1 MAVGFSLWLLRQ
13 VCDVE
18 KEETYRNSDRLD
30 ELSLNPESFSRH
42 AYIAVEDDYLNCE
55 CALGFL
61 ESAIEDLELAY

>member
-30 ELSLNPESFSRH
+30 ELDLNPESISRR